1 MTSFPNLLM
10 VLYSIHLLAG
20 GSTKLVW
27 RHICHNMQSR
37 MDLLSTHVEMERL
50 SIGIVFMLENTI
62 IILNYLWI
70 SRFHITVK
78 MQLMQERQFE
88 LGMVLVKKWVVVST
102 LPSRKLRAQ
111 YIAAVALMLTMFA
124 TLIQELGIVMHVIEI
139 KMLRCA
145 AKLYFCQIMG
155 SMRGKLQVS

>member
-10 VLYSIHLLAG
+10 VLYNIHLLAG

-27 RHICHNMQSR
+27 RHTCYNMQSR
-37 MDLLSTHVEMERL
+37 GDLLSTHVEMERL
-50 SIGIVFMLENTI
+50 SIGIVFMLENT
-62 IILNYLWI
+62 L
-70 SRFHITVK
+70 FHITVK
-78 MQLMQERQFE
+78 VQLMQERQFE
-88 LGMVLVKKWVVVST
+88 LGVVLVKKWVVVST

-111 YIAAVALMLTMFA
+111 YIAAVVLMLTMFA

-139 KMLRCA
+139 RMLRCA

-155 SMRGKLQVS
+155 SVRGKQQVS